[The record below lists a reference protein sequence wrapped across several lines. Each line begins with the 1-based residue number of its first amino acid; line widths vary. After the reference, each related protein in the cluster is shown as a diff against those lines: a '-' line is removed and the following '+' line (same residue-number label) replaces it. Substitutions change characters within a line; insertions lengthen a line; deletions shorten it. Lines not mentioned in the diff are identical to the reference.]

1 VFVLFSRQLTTHY
14 LDEADLLADRV
25 AIMSEGRLRAAGSP
39 LFLKQRLGGGYTLT
53 VTSASGSAGAAAD
66 SALSKLVAVHAPDA
80 VLLRAAGGELS
91 WQFAPALRG
100 CFGSLLT
107 ALEQDFAEC
116 GLSITMA
123 TREEVFLR
131 LAGEAAATVDA
142 AQFTS
147 GAASDSGGRHAT
159 RASLE
164 MTQLH
169 GAEPR
174 RRHIRTDLD
183 GISCLPGFKA
193 RGAALLP
200 DRSDSAAAHDAHDV
214 PAASV
219 HDTHDAPAINA
230 PPPLIRISEE
240 TEERTFRRAF
250 VEMMRKRALIARRD
264 YKVRACA
271 LHACVAAG

>member
-1 VFVLFSRQLTTHY
+1 
-14 LDEADLLADRV
+14 
-25 AIMSEGRLRAAGSP
+25 M
-39 LFLKQRLGGGYTLT
+39 
-53 VTSASGSAGAAAD
+53 TSASGSAGAAAD

-123 TREEVFLR
+123 TLEEVFLR

-147 GAASDSGGRHAT
+147 GAASDSSGRHAT
-159 RASLE
+159 GASLE
-164 MTQLH
+164 MTQLD

-174 RRHIRTDLD
+174 RRRIRTDLD
-183 GISCLPGFKA
+183 GVSCLPGFKA

-200 DRSDSAAAHDAHDV
+200 DRSDSAAAHDAHDA
-214 PAASV
+214 PAVSV
-219 HDTHDAPAINA
+219 HDMDDAPAVSASDDAAAVSA

-240 TEERTFRRAF
+240 TEERTFWRAF

-264 YKVRACA
+264 YKVRAFA
-271 LHACVAAG
+271 VRACITGG